1 MARGLEQKCGEM
13 KQNVEEC
20 QKKKTQKE
28 RGNIT
33 REKIRGNDKKDMEKK
48 SSDRTQKRHF

>member
-1 MARGLEQKCGEM
+1 MWGNEAERGGMSE
-13 KQNVEEC
+13 
-20 QKKKTQKE
+20 KKTQKE